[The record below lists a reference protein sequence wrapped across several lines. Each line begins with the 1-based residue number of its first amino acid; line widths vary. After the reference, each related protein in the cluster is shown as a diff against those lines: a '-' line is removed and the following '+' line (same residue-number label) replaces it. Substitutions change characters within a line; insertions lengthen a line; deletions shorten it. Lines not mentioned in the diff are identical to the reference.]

1 MEFDEKRLQAQM
13 VLCGISVEKLSEL
26 LGINKSTF
34 YRKIKN
40 NGDFSRVEILKM
52 IDILKIDDPISIFF
66 SDNVA

>member
-13 VLCGISVEKLSEL
+13 ILCGISVEKLSEL

-34 YRKIKN
+34 YRKMKN

>member
-13 VLCGISVEKLSEL
+13 VLCGVSVEKLSEL

-66 SDNVA
+66 NDDVA